1 MKKSVLIIFLVLAFS
16 CFVFACT
23 GPKEEPKPEK
33 PLKER
38 LAAENG
44 IEEIMKKGVLKVG
57 FDTFV
62 PWAMKDKAGRFTG
75 FEIDVATRLAKDMGV
90 AVEFVPTEWNGII
103 PALLSGK
110 FDVVIGGMGIT
121 PERGLKVNF
130 TIPYDYTGMG
140 IVASKT
146 KAPGLTSLEA
156 FNKPEISIAVRQGT
170 TAEKAA
176 RKYFPNASIKAFAD
190 EAPAVQEVIDG
201 RVHALVA
208 SAPLPAQQALKNPD
222 RLYLPV
228 KGSFTR
234 EPIGFALKK
243 GDPDALNYFDNWI
256 RVAEAEGWLAER
268 KHYWFETSEWEA
280 SLK

>member
-1 MKKSVLIIFLVLAFS
+1 MKKSVWGFLTILLSALIF
-16 CFVFACT
+16 FACT

-44 IEEIMKKGVLKVG
+44 IEEIMKRGVLKVG

-62 PWAMKDKAGRFTG
+62 PWAMKDKTGRFTG
-75 FEIDVATRLAKDMGV
+75 FEIDVASRLAKDMGV

-121 PERGLKVNF
+121 PERNLKVNF
-130 TIPYDYTGMG
+130 TVPYDYTGMA
-140 IVASKT
+140 IAASKAL
-146 KAPGLTSLEA
+146 APGLTSLEA
-156 FNKPEISIAVRQGT
+156 FNKPEITIAVRQGT

-176 RKYFPNASIKAFAD
+176 RKFFPNAAIRAFAD
-190 EAPAVQEVIDG
+190 EAPAVQEVLDG
-201 RVHALVA
+201 RAHALVA
-208 SAPLPAQQALKNPD
+208 SAPLPAQQAIKNPE

-228 KGSFTR
+228 SGTFTK
-234 EPIGFALKK
+234 EPIGFAVKK
-243 GDPDALNYFDNWI
+243 GDFDTLNYFDNWI
-256 RVAEAEGWLAER
+256 RTVEAEGWLAER
-268 KHYWFETSEWEA
+268 KHYWFETDEWEA